1 MRISRDFFARSALQ
15 VAKELAGKRLIRD
28 ANGSKIELVITE
40 VSAHEG
46 GTPIQ
51 ARNGMNYAPGKI
63 FLMPFRGRLFLNIA
77 TDHAGMPSCV
87 FIKKGADITG
97 ERILLLD
104 GPAKLTKH
112 LRILQKMDGD
122 LLNSELYVDDSF
134 VDPKLVAPGER
145 GTAENCVGCFTYP
158 IF

>member
-1 MRISRDFFARSALQ
+1 MKLGRDFFARSALQ
-15 VAKELAGKRLIRD
+15 VAKELAGKRMIRD

-40 VSAHEG
+40 ISAHEG

-51 ARNGMNYAPGKI
+51 ARNGMSYAPGKI

-87 FIKKGADITG
+87 FIRKGADITG

-104 GPAKLTKH
+104 WPGQADRASPYPSK
-112 LRILQKMDGD
+112 DGRR
-122 LLNSELYVDDSF
+122 F
-134 VDPKLVAPGER
+134 AQ
-145 GTAENCVGCFTYP
+145 F
-158 IF
+158 